1 MRTTLLSIIAAST
14 LLASCSSSKN
24 AATKTEPAVVEAVEE
39 VKELTPELA
48 QGKAIYDTK
57 CGRCHKLPT
66 TSDFTAE
73 EWQPIMLRMQKK
85 AKITDEEREL
95 VYNYVTM

>member
-1 MRTTLLSIIAAST
+1 MKTKLFEALAILA

-48 QGKAIYDTK
+48 QGKEIYDTK
-57 CGRCHKLPT
+57 CGRCHKLPAVA
-66 TSDFTAE
+66 DFTAE

-85 AKITDEEREL
+85 AKITDDEREL
-95 VYNYVTM
+95 IYNYVIM